1 MTAFLA
7 DIYPANKNDPSD
19 LIQFF
24 DKQTELSKIEK
35 ITEKREC
42 PSIGFPPSCDANLFF
57 GFFFDGTN
65 NNMKRDL
72 AFHSH
77 SNVARLY
84 HAFPGGKDTH
94 GSDAWPDLEKKY
106 HKSYFRTYVPGVGT
120 RFDEVGDTGEG
131 FSALTSDRA
140 RGLAFAYKGEN
151 RIIWAL
157 VEALN
162 NVHRYYT
169 DAPLVDDKTF
179 KKDFNTLSLPS
190 KVQPSTALVNA
201 FTLALQKLHS
211 NLRPFVPTDVPSKS
225 VNKGRVL
232 NIFVSMF
239 GFSRGAAE
247 ARAFANWFI
256 WLCQLDAQLCN
267 QAAQL
272 AVIKDFKER
281 KLSIGTIEV
290 TFDFMGLFDT
300 VASVGL
306 AASAPLLN
314 VVVDG
319 HGGWADTEVSL
330 KIPTAPGPSKCLH
343 LVSAHEVRRSFPLDS
358 VAHLGNIPAN
368 CTEIVFPGVHSDI
381 GGGYLPQEQ
390 GRGTDPSG
398 GDLMSRI
405 TLATMYRAARV
416 AGVPLKLEEASEKT
430 KRAFRIDLRT
440 IATFN
445 AYIGFCHAQQGAEP
459 SLRLHRVME
468 FQHMLYI
475 QWRKKVLG
483 KMGDLPNVKNLATSY
498 KSGKFDFTDLT
509 MADKELEEE
518 VASFEKWRIDQR
530 TSNSRGQPRN
540 PEWKPIAEFWDK
552 PALPAEVSNFFEQFV
567 HDSRAWFKPLGKD
580 IPDLWYAL
588 ELLVAQ
594 EERAR
599 DWESGPDA
607 DPGKPNPYNLSKA
620 EKEQLLRYK
629 AVKGTENEMD
639 AIEPDKG
646 GRESKLM
653 GGGYLRFRRIYMGSD
668 SFKPTGAQYAGM
680 LPVLHKEQR
689 GIAMAHHRYA
699 DAVEQAKTV

>member
-7 DIYPANKNDPSD
+7 TIYSAEKNEPADSAK
-19 LIQFF
+19 FF
-24 DKQTELSKIEK
+24 DDETELKILGDLVR
-35 ITEKREC
+35 KREC
-42 PSIGFPPSCDANLFF
+42 PTPGFPPSCDANLFF

-84 HAFPGGKDTH
+84 HAFPGDKDTH
-94 GSDAWPDLEKKY
+94 GSEAWPDLDAKY

-169 DAPLVDDKTF
+169 DAPLVDDKSF

-190 KVQPSTALVNA
+190 KVQPSEALVNA
-201 FTLALQKLHS
+201 FTQALQKLHS
-211 NLRPFVPTDVPSKS
+211 NLRPFVPTDAPAKS
-225 VNKGRVL
+225 VNKGKVL

-247 ARAFANWFI
+247 ARSFANWFI
-256 WLCQLDAQLCN
+256 WLCKLDAQLTASKGVKAR
-267 QAAQL
+267 Q
-272 AVIKDFKER
+272 
-281 KLSIGTIEV
+281 LSIGTIEV
-290 TFDFMGLFDT
+290 IFDFMGLFDT

-306 AASAPLLN
+306 AASVPLPN
-314 VVVDG
+314 RMVDG
-319 HGGWADTEVSL
+319 HGGWADAEVSL
-330 KIPTAPGPSKCLH
+330 RIPTSPGPSKCLH

-358 VAHLGNIPAN
+358 VAHLGNIPPN

-381 GGGYLPQEQ
+381 GGGYLPREQ

-405 TLATMYRAARV
+405 TLATMYRAARL
-416 AGVPLKLEEASEKT
+416 AGVPLKLEEASEAT
-430 KRAFRIDLRT
+430 KRAFRIDPRT

-475 QWRKKVLG
+475 QWRKKMLG

-518 VASFEKWRIDQR
+518 VASFEKWRANQR
-530 TSNSRGQPRN
+530 TTSSRGRPRN
-540 PEWKPIAEFWDK
+540 PEWEAIAEFWDK
-552 PALPAEVSNFFEQFV
+552 PVPPAEVNNFFEQFV

-599 DWESGPDA
+599 DWENGPNA
-607 DPGKPNPYNLSKA
+607 DPGKPNPYSLSNK

-646 GRESKLM
+646 GRENRLL
-653 GGGYLRFRRIYMGSD
+653 GGGYLRFRSIYMGSD
-668 SFKPTGAQYAGM
+668 TFKPSGAQYAGM

-689 GIAMAHHRYA
+689 GIAVAHHRSA
-699 DAVEQAKTV
+699 DAVEQAKTA

>member
-7 DIYPANKNDPSD
+7 KSYSVDKNDPSARD
-19 LIQFF
+19 VFF
-24 DKQTELSKIEK
+24 DEVDELPKIFK
-35 ITEKREC
+35 FVKDREC
-42 PSIGFPPSCDANLFF
+42 PVQGFPPSCDANLFF

-65 NNMKRDL
+65 NNMKRDVPL
-72 AFHSH
+72 HCH

-84 HAFPGGKDTH
+84 RAFPGGKDTH
-94 GSDAWPDLEKKY
+94 GSEAWPDLETKY
-106 HKSYFRTYVPGVGT
+106 HNSYFRTYVPGVGT

-190 KVQPSTALVNA
+190 KVRPSQALVNA
-201 FTLALQKLHS
+201 FTQALQKLHS
-211 NLRPFVPTDVPSKS
+211 NLRPFVPTDGPAKS

-247 ARAFANWFI
+247 ARSFANWFI
-256 WLCQLDAQLCN
+256 WLCKLDAQLTVSKGVK
-267 QAAQL
+267 ARQL
-272 AVIKDFKER
+272 
-281 KLSIGTIEV
+281 SMGTIEV

-306 AASAPLLN
+306 AASVPLPN
-314 VVVDG
+314 RMVDG

-330 KIPTAPGPSKCLH
+330 RIPTSPGPTKCLH

-358 VAHLGNIPAN
+358 VAHLGNIPPN
-368 CTEIVFPGVHSDI
+368 CTEIVFPDVHSDI

-405 TLATMYRAARV
+405 TLATMYRAARL
-416 AGVPLKLEEASEKT
+416 AGVPLKLEEASEAT
-430 KRAFRIDLRT
+430 KRAFRIDPRT

-459 SLRLHRVME
+459 SLRLHRIME

-483 KMGDLPNVKNLATSY
+483 KMGDLPNVKNLAATY

-518 VASFEKWRIDQR
+518 VASFEKWRTDQR
-530 TSNSRGQPRN
+530 TTGSRGRPRN
-540 PEWKPIAEFWDK
+540 PEWEPIAEFWDK
-552 PALPAEVSNFFEQFV
+552 PVPPAEVNNFFEQFV

-599 DWESGPDA
+599 EWENGPEA
-607 DPGKPNPYNLSKA
+607 DPGKPNPYSLSKK

-646 GRESKLM
+646 GRENRLL
-653 GGGYLRFRRIYMGSD
+653 GGGYLRFRSIYMGSD
-668 SFKPTGAQYAGM
+668 TFKPSGAQYAGM

-689 GIAMAHHRYA
+689 IIAMAHHISA
-699 DAVEQAKTV
+699 DAVESLKMV

>member
-7 DIYPANKNDPSD
+7 ENYSVDKTDPSD
-19 LIQFF
+19 KDRFF
-24 DKQTELSKIEK
+24 DGANEMDEIIEFIK
-35 ITEKREC
+35 KREC
-42 PSIGFPPSCDANLFF
+42 PLPGFPPPCDVNLFF

-65 NNMKRDL
+65 NNMKRDVPL
-72 AFHSH
+72 HCH

-84 HAFPGGKDTH
+84 RAFPGGKDTH
-94 GSDAWPDLEKKY
+94 GSEAWPDLETKY
-106 HKSYFRTYVPGVGT
+106 HNSYFRTYVPGVGT

-179 KKDFNTLSLPS
+179 KQDFNTLSLPS
-190 KVQPSTALVNA
+190 KVRPSQALVNA
-201 FTLALQKLHS
+201 FTQALQKLHS
-211 NLRPFVPTDVPSKS
+211 NLRSFVPTDGPAKS

-247 ARAFANWFI
+247 ARSFANWFI
-256 WLCQLDAQLCN
+256 WLCKLDAQLTVSKGVK
-267 QAAQL
+267 ARQL
-272 AVIKDFKER
+272 
-281 KLSIGTIEV
+281 SMGTIEV

-306 AASAPLLN
+306 AASVPLPN
-314 VVVDG
+314 RMVDG

-330 KIPTAPGPSKCLH
+330 RIPTSPGPTKCLH

-358 VAHLGNIPAN
+358 VAHLGNIPPN

-405 TLATMYRAARV
+405 TLATMYRAARL
-416 AGVPLKLEEASEKT
+416 AGVPLKLEEASEAT
-430 KRAFRIDLRT
+430 KRAFRIDPRT

-459 SLRLHRVME
+459 SLRLHRIME

-475 QWRKKVLG
+475 QWRKKMLG
-483 KMGDLPNVKNLATSY
+483 KMGDLPNVKNLAATY

-518 VASFEKWRIDQR
+518 VASFEKWRTDQR
-530 TSNSRGQPRN
+530 TTGSRGRPRN
-540 PEWKPIAEFWDK
+540 PEWGPIAEFWDK
-552 PALPAEVSNFFEQFV
+552 PVPPAEVNNFFEQFV

-599 DWESGPDA
+599 EWENGPEA
-607 DPGKPNPYNLSKA
+607 DPGKPNPYSLSKK

-646 GRESKLM
+646 GRENRLL
-653 GGGYLRFRRIYMGSD
+653 GGGYLRFRSIYMGSD
-668 SFKPTGAQYAGM
+668 TFKPSGAQYAGM

-689 GIAMAHHRYA
+689 IIAMAHHISA
-699 DAVEQAKTV
+699 DAVESLKMV

>member
-7 DIYPANKNDPSD
+7 ESYSVDKKNPSD
-19 LIQFF
+19 RDGFF
-24 DKQTELSKIEK
+24 DEVDELPKIFK
-35 ITEKREC
+35 FIKDREC
-42 PSIGFPPSCDANLFF
+42 PLPGFPPACDVNLFF

-65 NNMKRDL
+65 NNMKRDVP
-72 AFHSH
+72 FHSH

-84 HAFPGGKDTH
+84 QAFPGGKDTH
-94 GSDAWPDLEKKY
+94 GSEAWPDLETKY

-169 DAPLVDDKTF
+169 DVPLVDEQTF
-179 KKDFNTLSLPS
+179 KQEFNRLNLPG
-190 KVQPSTALVNA
+190 KVQPSPALVKA
-201 FTLALQKLHS
+201 FTQALQQLHS
-211 NLRPFVPTDVPSKS
+211 NLRPFVPTDAPAKS
-225 VNKGRVL
+225 VNKGKVL

-247 ARAFANWFI
+247 ARSFANWFI
-256 WLCQLDAQLCN
+256 WLCQLDAQLTASKGVKAR
-267 QAAQL
+267 Q
-272 AVIKDFKER
+272 
-281 KLSIGTIEV
+281 LSIGSIEV

-306 AASAPLLN
+306 AASAPILN

-330 KIPTAPGPSKCLH
+330 RIPTSPGPSKCLH

-358 VAHLGNIPAN
+358 VAHLGNIPPN
-368 CTEIVFPGVHSDI
+368 CQEIVFPGVHSDI

-405 TLATMYRAARV
+405 TLATMYRAARL
-416 AGVPLKLEEASEKT
+416 AGVPLKLEEASEAT
-430 KRAFRIDLRT
+430 QRAFRIDPRT

-445 AYIGFCHAQQGAEP
+445 AYIGFCHAQQGAQP

-483 KMGDLPNVKNLATSY
+483 KMGDLPNVKNLASSY
-498 KSGKFDFTDLT
+498 KSGKFDYTDLT

-518 VASFEKWRIDQR
+518 VASFEKWRAGRR
-530 TSNSRGQPRN
+530 TASSRGQPRN
-540 PEWKPIAEFWDK
+540 PEWEPIAEFWDK
-552 PALPAEVSNFFEQFV
+552 PALPAEVNNFFEQFV

-599 DWESGPDA
+599 DWENGPDA
-607 DPGKPNPYNLSKA
+607 DPGRPNPYSLSKK

-639 AIEPDKG
+639 AIEPDKT
-646 GRESKLM
+646 GRESRLM

-668 SFKPTGAQYAGM
+668 SFKPLGAQYAGM
-680 LPVLHKEQR
+680 LPVMRQEQR
-689 GIAMAHHRYA
+689 GMAIAHRGSA
-699 DAVEQAKTV
+699 DAAEPAKTV